1 MPLFQ
6 GRAQGR
12 LGGQQQPQQ
21 HRPPTS
27 YSDTYGRPTTSAGGY
42 PAYGGGGHHQ
52 YDLEQFN
59 EEDQE
64 EDEDE
69 DVFAF
74 VPGRGIA
81 SEQEP
86 PPPMTATTT
95 TGGRPGAPQPPMS
108 SSPSST
114 RPSLSFSFSPP
125 LQPPPTTPP
134 STGTASNAHSNA
146 HPGPE
151 DYRLRRLNMNTAAST
166 AVSSNNQHNFTGSP
180 ALAPNTAGTGGT
192 GGMGQGRRPISS
204 SRSREVMV
212 HLPGRGV
219 GEDTMVVEE
228 EDVGLGTK
236 DRAPSISSVA
246 TTERSIK

>member
-12 LGGQQQPQQ
+12 LGGQQQ

-27 YSDTYGRPTTSAGGY
+27 YSDTYARPTTSDGGY
-42 PAYGGGGHHQ
+42 PAYGGGGGGHHQ

-81 SEQEP
+81 SEQAQSQP
-86 PPPMTATTT
+86 PTATT

-108 SSPSST
+108 SSPSPT

-166 AVSSNNQHNFTGSP
+166 AVSTNNQHNFTGSP

-219 GEDTMVVEE
+219 GEVVEE